1 MADARISELPAATT
15 LASTDIIPFTS
26 ISASETRKITANNLG
41 IALTTLGLS
50 VGTST
55 PSTPYI
61 GQLWVNTSTN
71 PPKIF
76 AYNGATF
83 VEVSF
88 HPADVGASAGS
99 IATNPG
105 ATAPT
110 NNALGQLWLDTSQT
124 PDELK
129 VFDGSG
135 FVRVDPQG
143 LTQTDAD
150 LRYVQI
156 TNLNLNFLPLTG
168 GTLTGDLTL
177 NGNPTTN
184 NMASNKAYVD
194 SAINSI
200 PAASDLTPAGTIIY
214 SARTTAPPGYIKAN
228 GAAVSRTTFAD
239 LFAAIG
245 TNFGN
250 GNGSTTFNVPDLRGE
265 FIRGVSD
272 GRSLDSGRAF
282 GSVQGSAFGQHNHG
296 LSGSI
301 SSSSAGSHGH
311 SGGTGGGGSHSH
323 SKGATINNLGSGSG
337 FTSFSSDDDG
347 GTVNSGNTGGG
358 GSHSHSIS
366 LNANGS
372 HSHGITNTLSIGN
385 SGNATETRPRNIA
398 LLACIK
404 T

>member
-143 LTQTDAD
+143 VTQTDAD
-150 LRYVQI
+150 LRYLQI
-156 TNLNLNFLPLTG
+156 TNANLNFLQLSG

-194 SAINSI
+194 SQINAI
-200 PAASDLTPAGTIIY
+200 PAATDLTPAGTIIY

-228 GAAVSRTTFAD
+228 GAAVSRSTFSD
-239 LFAAIG
+239 LFSAIG
-245 TNFGN
+245 TRYGN

-265 FIRGVSD
+265 FIRGLDD
-272 GRSLDSGRAF
+272 GRGVDSGRNL
-282 GSVQGSAFGQHNHG
+282 GSVQGSQNKRHNHG
-296 LSGSI
+296 LSGG
-301 SSSSAGSHGH
+301 SAT
-311 SGGTGGGGSHSH
+311 GT
-323 SKGATINNLGSGSG
+323 
-337 FTSFSSDDDG
+337 F
-347 GTVNSGNTGGG
+347 VTGV
-358 GSHSHSIS
+358 S
-366 LNANGS
+366 LNKDDNEVPNSPDEVDVLNDDTSLTVTTGS
-372 HSHGITNTLSIGN
+372 VSYTRPTVDNHPTNVIASN
-385 SGNATETRPRNIA
+385 ESRPRNIA

-404 T
+404 I